1 VGSTVDRPFEE
12 LPKRLQQ
19 VERRWRTLVEE
30 FQESGLSVAEYC
42 ASKDLDPSQ
51 LYGWRR
57 ELGRRDRQRECRPQ
71 STDDRPRFVEVIAP
85 APPRAVRLEVDLACG
100 RTLRIVGDVDAS
112 TLAKVVT
119 TLERLPC

>member
-1 VGSTVDRPFEE
+1 
-12 LPKRLQQ
+12 
-19 VERRWRTLVEE
+19 
-30 FQESGLSVAEYC
+30 
-42 ASKDLDPSQ
+42 
-51 LYGWRR
+51 
-57 ELGRRDRQRECRPQ
+57 
-71 STDDRPRFVEVIAP
+71 VIAP